1 MGKRI
6 IFCSDG
12 TWDTAQSA
20 TNVYKLF
27 KSILTL
33 EDQLAF
39 YDEGVGSDGTS
50 FDKLVGGAFGNGL
63 FQNIKDG
70 YGKIAE
76 VYEPGDD
83 IFLFG
88 FSRGAYT
95 SRSLAGMIAICGL
108 PTKSFDDNLVQTA
121 FQAYR
126 HPRQRASILASLK
139 NYWLSHSLIKMVGV
153 WDTVGSLGI
162 PALFG
167 KVGPLIYGFL
177 DTNLHPNVLNAY
189 HALAI
194 DERRG
199 EFPPTLW
206 TQPFP
211 PIPGQVLEQVW
222 FSGVHC
228 NVGGGYEE
236 SGLSDITLGWML
248 EKAGNLGLQIDPD
261 ILAKYSSLDESHA
274 LDKMHESWNLLWLF
288 PQTRTIPGD
297 AAVSNTVAIRCES
310 EQSYQPKNLQL
321 INGKLDAS
329 YQVVQVVNTTTA
341 DLSPAPVL

>member
-1 MGKRI
+1 
-6 IFCSDG
+6 
-12 TWDTAQSA
+12 
-20 TNVYKLF
+20 
-27 KSILTL
+27 
-33 EDQLAF
+33 
-39 YDEGVGSDGTS
+39 
-50 FDKLVGGAFGNGL
+50 
-63 FQNIKDG
+63 
-70 YGKIAE
+70 
-76 VYEPGDD
+76 
-83 IFLFG
+83 
-88 FSRGAYT
+88 
-95 SRSLAGMIAICGL
+95 MIAICGL

-126 HPRQRASILASLK
+126 HPRQRASVLASLK
-139 NYWLSHSLIKMVGV
+139 NYGLSHSLIKMVGV

-162 PALFG
+162 PALSG
-167 KVGPLIYGFL
+167 KVSPLIYGFL
-177 DTNLHPNVLNAY
+177 DANLHPNVLNAY

-206 TQPFP
+206 TPPFP

-248 EKAGNLGLQIDPD
+248 EKARNLGLQIDPD

-288 PQTRTIPGD
+288 PQTRIIPGD
-297 AAVSNTVAIRCES
+297 AVVSNTVAIRCES

-329 YQVVQVVNTTTA
+329 YKVVQVVNTTTA